1 MRVCSPLRIAKV
13 LLLTAVIGLAV
24 YLYLLT
30 REKHPTKNNPLRKNY
45 FARYYSSN
53 TTHLFALPF
62 NASENNRGK
71 ELAVVLSE
79 QNDRNLE
86 KVRQSENIET
96 LNENFEVQNSYRL

>member
-13 LLLTAVIGLAV
+13 LTLTAVIGIAV

-53 TTHLFALPF
+53 TTYLFALPF
-62 NASENNRGK
+62 NAPENNQGK
-71 ELAVVLSE
+71 DLAVVLSE
-79 QNDRNLE
+79 VRDLE
-86 KVRQSENIET
+86 KVRQSESIET